1 MVTTFSN
8 TTLSITK
15 FSIMNGTQPT
25 LNVNFCYV
33 EVNYGECH
41 YVDCHFAE
49 CRGAI
54 KIQVALLND
63 FLTKGL
69 LMELS

>member
-1 MVTTFSN
+1 MG
-8 TTLSITK
+8 LS
-15 FSIMNGTQPT
+15 PT
-25 LNVNFCYV
+25 LNVICCYA
-33 EVNYGECH
+33 ECNYGECH
-41 YVDCHFAE
+41 YAECHYAE

-63 FLTKGL
+63 FLSKDL